1 MNKLGRAS
9 LTFIGSGIIIG
20 ILAGCTAG
28 PSRLEVDFDR
38 SVNLA
43 RSNQILDPA
52 AQQNLSPV
60 YGFDGKAA
68 AATIE
73 RYQTSFE
80 KPSPP
85 PSFVISVGQGR

>member
-1 MNKLGRAS
+1 MSEWGRLVFACLG
-9 LTFIGSGIIIG
+9 IGGMM
-20 ILAGCTAG
+20 LAGCAVG
-28 PSRLEVDFDR
+28 PTRVAADFGK

-43 RSNQILDPA
+43 TSGQTLDPS
-52 AQQNLSPV
+52 AQQNLAPV
-60 YGFDGKAA
+60 YGFDGKAG

-80 KPSPP
+80 KPTPP